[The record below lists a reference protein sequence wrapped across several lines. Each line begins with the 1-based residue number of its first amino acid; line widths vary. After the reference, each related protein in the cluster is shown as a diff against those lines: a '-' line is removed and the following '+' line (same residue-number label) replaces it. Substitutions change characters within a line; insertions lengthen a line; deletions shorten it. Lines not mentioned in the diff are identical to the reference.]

1 MTIVNCETINL
12 EVGSRQ
18 NHQNYYDR
26 KGVVIMTNKTNK
38 LVLASLMAAMT
49 CIATLVV
56 QVPSPTGG
64 FIHLG
69 DGLVLLSGILLGP
82 VYGTAAAGIGSMLA
96 DIFMGYMA
104 FAPATLIIK
113 ALAALTGYF
122 IFHLLI
128 RLLKVQIPVLIL
140 SGISGGIVVTCGYF
154 FFEAFILGLG
164 MGAGAQGVLFN
175 LVQNLFGIIVSA
187 LLFPLLTKVPG
198 IREMIY
204 TNSQAA

>member
-1 MTIVNCETINL
+1 
-12 EVGSRQ
+12 
-18 NHQNYYDR
+18 
-26 KGVVIMTNKTNK
+26 MTNKTSK
-38 LVLASLMAAMT
+38 LVLAALMAAMT
-49 CIATLVV
+49 CIATILV

-82 VYGTAAAGIGSMLA
+82 VYGTAAAGIGSMFA
-96 DIFMGYMA
+96 DIFLGYMG
-104 FAPATLIIK
+104 FAPATLLIK
-113 ALAALTGYF
+113 ALAAVTGYF
-122 IFHLLI
+122 IFHLLT
-128 RLLKVQIPVLIL
+128 RLFKMHIVSLIL
-140 SGISGGIVVTCGYF
+140 SGIGGGIIITCGYF

-164 MGAGAQGVLFN
+164 IGAGAQGLLFN

-204 TNSQAA
+204 ANSQAA